1 MAHVEARRIATQL
14 DRSVTGPAWHGPS
27 IREALRGVT
36 PAVAAARPIP
46 DAHSIWE
53 ILLHT
58 AAWISIVRRRIE
70 GRSPRITKRVN
81 WPPVR
86 GTSARDWRRDIA
98 ALERESARLQ
108 RTIRAQDDDRIPYLA
123 AHGIVQHT
131 TYHAGQMALLKKR
144 SLRRAS

>member
-1 MAHVEARRIATQL
+1 MAHVEAHRIATQL
-14 DRSVTGPAWHGPS
+14 DRAVTGPAWHGPS

-36 PAVAAARPIP
+36 PAVAAAHPVA

-53 ILLHT
+53 ILLHAT
-58 AAWISIVRRRIE
+58 AWMSIVRRRIE
-70 GRSPRITKRVN
+70 GRAPRITKRVN
-81 WPPVR
+81 WPPVS
-86 GTSARDWRRDIA
+86 GTSARDWRRDVA
-98 ALERESARLQ
+98 ALRRESAKLQ
-108 RTIRAQDDDRIPYLA
+108 RTIRALDDTRIPYLA